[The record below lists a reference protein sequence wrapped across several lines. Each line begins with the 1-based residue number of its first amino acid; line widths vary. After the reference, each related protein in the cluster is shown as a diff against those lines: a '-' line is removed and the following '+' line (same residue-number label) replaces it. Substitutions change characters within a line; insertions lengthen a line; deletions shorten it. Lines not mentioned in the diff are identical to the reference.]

1 MPNSQ
6 RYCDIGPLNFS
17 LLLPLITPSVFIP
30 ISLDPDC
37 TAAVHVIDFFL
48 MMRARRNKHRSC
60 SSLRRRTL
68 PVSNYWVC
76 SCVSFPLN
84 VKFISELHQ
93 CLLLLLMSKVIVSL
107 SSNSL
112 AYGVWLPSMQILCKV
127 MDGPMFRSRQMIV
140 SGQPSPMRT

>member
-1 MPNSQ
+1 M
-6 RYCDIGPLNFS
+6 
-17 LLLPLITPSVFIP
+17 
-30 ISLDPDC
+30 
-37 TAAVHVIDFFL
+37 IDFFL
-48 MMRARRNKHRSC
+48 MRARRNKHRSC
-60 SSLRRRTL
+60 SSSRRRTL

-84 VKFISELHQ
+84 MKFISELHQ

-140 SGQPSPMRT
+140 SDRIWATFTNTHLNVSLIRITRRCGSTYLTST